1 MHFENRRSL
10 LCVPDNESM
19 RIGNVG
25 FRLIA
30 TLIYIFFIFLL
41 LLSVYIFI
49 LECRFTFFVLRLVL
63 LHAVLH
69 VVSYRNRSRPRRLVH
84 GRFFVCPESFRLD
97 RVTDGLEMQTCFIY
111 LFRIFLEDCIVDAQ
125 EKREMDITAIGWK
138 KRNKVVTNEKKTIIK
153 Q

>member
-1 MHFENRRSL
+1 
-10 LCVPDNESM
+10 M

-41 LLSVYIFI
+41 LL
-49 LECRFTFFVLRLVL
+49 
-63 LHAVLH
+63 
-69 VVSYRNRSRPRRLVH
+69 
-84 GRFFVCPESFRLD
+84 LD